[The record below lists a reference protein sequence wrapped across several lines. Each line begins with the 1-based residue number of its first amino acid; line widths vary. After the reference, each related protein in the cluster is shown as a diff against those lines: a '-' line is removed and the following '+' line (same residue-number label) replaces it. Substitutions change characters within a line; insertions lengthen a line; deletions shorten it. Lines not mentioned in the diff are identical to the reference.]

1 MRFRREPTHSTL
13 QRHLR
18 YAYVRAR
25 KAGLTQA
32 ELTETVRGAELDFQ
46 WVAQLDRLPGGTR

>member
-13 QRHLR
+13 QRQLR

-25 KAGLTQA
+25 KAGLTQT
-32 ELTETVRGAELDFQ
+32 ELADTVREAELDYL
-46 WVAQLDRLPGGTR
+46 WVAQLDRMPGGER

>member
-13 QRHLR
+13 QRQLR

-32 ELTETVRGAELDFQ
+32 ELADTVREAELDFQ
-46 WVAQLDRLPGGTR
+46 WVAQLESMPGGQR